1 MRPLSKVLVAGALGL
16 GITACGSAAGHGP
29 GTATA
34 RADRIPPPHASL
46 AGTCRTVATN
56 ELADVARRIYGQSV
70 HGRGVVTAEKRLHR
84 ITALAAALETGDRRT
99 VEKVF
104 LPIRHQIVRIELFHA
119 GRLVY
124 SYGHAPTFAPIRG
137 TLRDASGR
145 IAGRY
150 VLAVTDQTA
159 YSGLLTRLTG
169 ATVVFRHGRAG
180 TAAASHRPGAR
191 RVTIP
196 SHAYPTGAPLSLD
209 ITVPT
214 PSPSLCGATPADTRL
229 DTIGYVGRRLL
240 TAESRSSAV
249 QQTLRHVAND
259 PAFRAATAADD
270 PLAIRHAIIFDV
282 FRDHSIHVV
291 RVRVTRGRKLIYD
304 LGGPYALQPASG
316 TVRSPDGRTAATF
329 SLAVQDDTGYIK
341 LMHRFTG
348 AAVQLVSPLG
358 KVPGSTLEPGP
369 DVIPDHGPV
378 TYRGR
383 RYLADSFDGTAFP
396 RGVLRVSLLV
406 PA

>member
-1 MRPLSKVLVAGALGL
+1 MRPLWKVLVAGALGL
-16 GITACGSAAGHGP
+16 GIAACGSASGHGP
-29 GTATA
+29 GPATA

-46 AGTCRTVATN
+46 AGSCRTIATN

-70 HGRGVVTAEKRLHR
+70 HGRGVVTAEKRMHR
-84 ITALAAALETGDRRT
+84 ITALATALETGDRRT

-145 IAGRY
+145 VAGRY

-169 ATVVFRHGRAG
+169 ASVVFRRGAG
-180 TAAASHRPGAR
+180 TAAAHRRPGTR
-191 RVTIP
+191 LITIP
-196 SHAYPTGAPLSLD
+196 SHAYPTGAPLRLD

-214 PSPSLCGATPADTRL
+214 PSMSLCGATPADTRL
-229 DTIGYVGRRLL
+229 NTIGYVGRRLL
-240 TAESRSSAV
+240 TAESHSSAV
-249 QQTLRHVAND
+249 AQTLRHVAND
-259 PAFRAATAADD
+259 PAFRAATAAND
-270 PLAIRHAIIFDV
+270 PVAIRHAIIFDF

-291 RVRVTRGRKLIYD
+291 RVRVTRGGKLIYD
-304 LGGPYALQPASG
+304 LGGPYALQPASA
-316 TVRSPDGRTAATF
+316 TVTSPDGRTRATF

-369 DVIPDHGPV
+369 GVIPDHGPV

-396 RGVLRVSLLV
+396 SGVLRVSLLV